1 MQPADDLAAFQ
12 AALLA
17 LLAEDLPAETLLH
30 RLREDAAF
38 AGYREYV
45 EGFEPRMLAVAAE
58 LVKKWGKQTRTHLPN
73 SKK

>member
-12 AALLA
+12 AALLT
-17 LLAEDLPAETLLH
+17 LLAEDLSAETRSR

-58 LVKKWGKQTRTHLPN
+58 LMKKWGKQCKNELV
-73 SKK
+73 K